1 VVVVDDQA
9 LVAAL
14 VAGDP
19 RGLEGAYR
27 AYADRLYTYCR
38 GLLRDPDQAADAVH
52 DTFVLAGQRAGQLR
66 DPERLRPWLYA
77 IARNE
82 CLRVLRGQA
91 RQAPLPEP
99 DQMTAEAPEPTDI
112 LRASELQALV
122 WAASA
127 GLNPGDRD
135 VFELTVRHD
144 LAAAEVGQVLGL
156 SVDHAHARVSRVR
169 AQLERALGALLVAR
183 TGRRDCPELAAMLS
197 GWDGRLTALI
207 RKRVSRHVESCDT
220 CQERKRRLL
229 TPAALFSAYASAPFL
244 LVPRELWPRLERTSF
259 EPAFEGMR
267 QAIAGRAGEFQ
278 SDTGF
283 PKPLDASRFR
293 VLVATAAALAVLGL
307 IAAGAG
313 ALIAPDEPVAAPAAA
328 LPPSG
333 APLAPLASPASSA
346 PSAPSPGPSETPSSS
361 PAPAFV
367 PGVPGQAGPPAAPPV
382 VQPPPPPPPPRTS
395 PATTSTTRPPPPPP
409 DPFEV
414 TAIPLLEGCGNDFY
428 TLTVTAT
435 ANEPLEPQ
443 RALLLVTVAGKP
455 LPDVPMTVE
464 GSTATGVTRIPV
476 PDLPLVVWSVV
487 ATSMDGDIDETAPAG
502 LDDPCRE

>member
-1 VVVVDDQA
+1 MDDQA

-19 RGLEGAYR
+19 RGLDGAYR

-66 DPERLRPWLYA
+66 DPERLRSWLYA

-99 DQMTAEAPEPTDI
+99 DQMTGEAPEPTDI
-112 LRASELQALV
+112 LRASELQELV

-144 LAAAEVGQVLGL
+144 LAAAEVGQVLGV
-156 SVDHAHARVSRVR
+156 SVDHAHARMSRVR

-183 TGRRDCPELAAMLS
+183 TGRRDCPELASILS

-207 RKRVSRHVESCDT
+207 RKRVSRHVESCDP

-259 EPAFEGMR
+259 EPAYEGTR
-267 QAIAGRAGEFQ
+267 QAIAGRAGEFEP
-278 SDTGF
+278 DTGF

-293 VLVATAAALAVLGL
+293 VLVAAAAALAVLAL
-307 IAAGAG
+307 IAGGAG
-313 ALIAPDEPVAAPAAA
+313 ALIATEDPVAAPAA

-333 APLAPLASPASSA
+333 APVAPLAPPPS
-346 PSAPSPGPSETPSSS
+346 PSASVATPTPSETPSGS

-367 PGVPGQAGPPAAPPV
+367 PDQPVPAAGPPAAPPGV
-382 VQPPPPPPPPRTS
+382 PPQPPPPPPPGSPPSSPPTS
-395 PATTSTTRPPPPPP
+395 PTFSPPPRDPPTVQALP
-409 DPFEV
+409 RCDGAIYLLLVNVFADDPLADATLFITVDEK
-414 TAIPLLEGCGNDFY
+414 PLEGVK
-428 TLTVTAT
+428 LTVT
-435 ANEPLEPQ
+435 
-443 RALLLVTVAGKP
+443 
-455 LPDVPMTVE
+455 
-464 GSTATGVTRIPV
+464 GSTATGLSAQLSIRQDVWWWVVVTYEGA
-476 PDLPLVVWSVV
+476 D
-487 ATSMDGDIDETAPAG
+487 ADETPRTQVV
-502 LDDPCRE
+502 DPCPPLE